1 MVDIR
6 DNGAGSPGAA
16 CGWSIRQS
24 GPIWV
29 GILCSCAAAAGGEVG
44 GPGSPA
50 GGGQLPRIAV
60 RDGRF
65 VEKDSAKRFRPR
77 GFNYIRLRPR
87 WHGTFA
93 PKRYDSARAEAML
106 ADLHRNGFNTVR
118 VFIDPAARDGIV
130 ESAAAE
136 GFSRAYMGNFLDLLT
151 RARRHGV
158 YVVASLLALPAC
170 KPYNAI
176 VGRDRRQFGHGNE
189 MYLDERFVRAKGRF
203 VSDFVAAVKRRD
215 PGLLSTV
222 LAYELDNETH
232 FFADSG
238 PFDEKQGTFKWNG
251 KSYDRSSSE
260 DLQRLADAAVI
271 RWADACVDAAGK
283 VDPDA
288 MVSVNVFTFAAVGRK
303 GPNALRESKATDRR
317 FPARPLA
324 LARTKLSYI
333 DIHFYPFRPDTL
345 ERDLAS
351 IEFDRLREACMA
363 AGKPLIM
370 GEFGSFKKNHKTLA
384 EAAAAM
390 KEHLARVR
398 ALGFEGFL
406 YWTYDTDEQ
415 PYLWNAKSGKGEIF
429 EVLREAARLGDW
441 RQGT

>member
-1 MVDIR
+1 MFEGR
-6 DNGAGSPGAA
+6 GSKAFGAAGSCAGA
-16 CGWSIRQS
+16 IRWAEC
-24 GPIWV
+24 ICAV
-29 GILCSCAAAAGGEVG
+29 TLCVCVAAGGG
-44 GPGSPA
+44 GSSATA
-50 GGGQLPRIAV
+50 GRLPRITV

-65 VEKDSAKRFRPR
+65 VEKASGKRFRPL

-93 PKRYDSARAEAML
+93 PKRYEAARAEAML
-106 ADLHRNGFNTVR
+106 ADLRRNGFNTVR
-118 VFIDPAARDGIV
+118 VFIDPAGREGIV
-130 ESAAAE
+130 ESTAAE
-136 GFSRAYMGNFLDLLT
+136 GFSQAYMGNVLDFLT

-158 YVVASLLALPAC
+158 YVIPSLLALPAC
-170 KPYNAI
+170 RRYNAV

-189 MYLDERFVRAKGRF
+189 MYLDERFLRAKARF

-215 PGLLSTV
+215 AGLLSTV

-232 FFADSG
+232 FFANAG
-238 PFDEKQGTFKWNG
+238 PFAEKQGTLQWNG

-303 GPNALRESKATDRR
+303 GPNALRESKTKDRR

-345 ERDLAS
+345 DRDLAS
-351 IEFDRLREACMA
+351 IEFDRFREACKA
-363 AGKPLIM
+363 AKKPLIM

-390 KEHLARVR
+390 RKHLARVR

-429 EVLREAARLGDW
+429 EVLRQAAASADW
-441 RQGT
+441 